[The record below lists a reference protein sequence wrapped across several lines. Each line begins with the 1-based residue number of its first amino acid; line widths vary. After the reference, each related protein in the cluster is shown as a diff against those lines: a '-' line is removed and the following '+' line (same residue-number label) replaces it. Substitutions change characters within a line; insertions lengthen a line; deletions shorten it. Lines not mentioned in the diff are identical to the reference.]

1 MGEIFTEGIKIGNY
15 GQRDGIFF
23 AKKLRVQDKIPMELT
38 IADAAATGTASILSS
53 KNMHT
58 KGTAAYVVGS
68 LVAQPDF
75 ARNIIVSANTGGV
88 GSAGEV
94 DEVLIAG
101 YTANGN
107 YQEEKVVISS
117 TAEGTTGS
125 NNCFSKITSI
135 TPKTTTASNAVK
147 ATSVSVGFGDH
158 IGLPYPIDD
167 TSDILTFAV
176 GGVVSSA
183 TMVMATVNSTYD
195 KLTGVEITTA
205 ENYVVRY
212 KTKLM

>member
-1 MGEIFTEGIKIGNY
+1 MVI
-15 GQRDGIFF
+15 
-23 AKKLRVQDKIPMELT
+23 V
-38 IADAAATGTASILSS
+38 DAAATGTANMLSA
-53 KNMHT
+53 KDMNA

-68 LVAQPDF
+68 LTAQPDF
-75 ARNIIVSANTGGV
+75 ARNLVVSANTAGV
-88 GSAGEV
+88 GSAGGV
-94 DEVLIAG
+94 DGVLISG

-107 YQEEKVVISS
+107 YQEETVHIAA
-117 TAEGTTGS
+117 TAAGTTSS
-125 NNCFSKITSI
+125 NNCFIKVTSL

-147 ATSVSVGFGDH
+147 ATDVAVGFGDH

-183 TMVMATVNSTYD
+183 TMTMATVNSTYD
-195 KLTGVEITTA
+195 KLTGVNVTTA